1 MADPQT
7 MLAAAVSAAM
17 DAALGSD
24 ARGADPVVRAA
35 TNSRFGDY
43 QANFAMPLGKRLGRP
58 PRDIAT
64 DVVAAL
70 DLAGVCSAIE
80 VAGPGFVNL
89 TLGSEWVASQTG
101 ELLGDGRLGVET
113 VAAPERVVVD
123 YSAPNVA
130 KEMHVGHLRSSILG
144 DACAR
149 VLEWLGH
156 DVCRQNH
163 IGDWGTPFGM
173 LIEHLLDIGE
183 AEAANELSL
192 GDLTAFYQQARTKFD
207 ADPDFADRSRQ
218 RVVTLQ
224 AGDAQTLRL
233 WGVLVEESKRYF
245 NRVYERLGVLL
256 TDDDLAGES
265 LYNDRLPS
273 VVAELERDGLAVID
287 DGALCVFPPGFSGR
301 DGNPLPLIVRKS
313 DGGYGYATTD
323 LAALQYRTA
332 VLGGQRV
339 LYFVDA
345 GQSQHLAMVFA
356 VGQLTG
362 WLGEGHARAEH
373 VAFGLVLGEGG
384 GKLKTRSGDSP
395 KLIDLLDEAV
405 ERAAAAVA
413 IKNPVLSETKRA
425 EVAVAVGI
433 GAVKYADLS
442 TDRVKDYTFDW
453 DRMLAFEGNTAAY
466 LQYAVVRVR
475 SIFRRGE
482 VAPVSGADAGAI
494 VLREPEERAL
504 ALALLRFDGVVRA
517 VGETLEPHRLCTY
530 LFELAQAYTAFFEA
544 CPVLRAPAEDVR
556 RSRLVLCELTART
569 LTTGL
574 GLLGIDVVDQ
584 M

>member
-1 MADPQT
+1 MPDPQT
-7 MLAAAVSAAM
+7 ALAEAVTAAM
-17 DAALGSD
+17 VTMFGAEVD
-24 ARGADPVVRAA
+24 GADPVVRQTA
-35 TNSRFGDY
+35 NPRFGDY

-58 PRDIAT
+58 PREIA
-64 DVVAAL
+64 DSVVGAL
-70 DLAGVCSAIE
+70 DLGGVCSAVE

-89 TLGSEWVASQTG
+89 TLDSGWLASQMG
-101 ELLGDGRLGVET
+101 ALIQGDRLGVGT
-113 VAAPERVVVD
+113 DPVPQRVIVD

-130 KEMHVGHLRSSILG
+130 KEMHVGHLRSTIIG
-144 DACAR
+144 DALCR
-149 VLEWLGH
+149 VLAWLGH
-156 DVCRQNH
+156 DVRPQNH

-173 LIEHLLDIGE
+173 LIEHLLDVGE
-183 AEAANELSL
+183 DEAAHELSV

-207 ADPDFADRSRQ
+207 ADPGFADRARR

-224 AGDAQTLRL
+224 AGDQQTLRL
-233 WGVLVEESKRYF
+233 WNVLVEESKRYF
-245 NRVYERLGVLL
+245 NRVYRRLGVLL
-256 TDDDLAGES
+256 NDADLAGES
-265 LYNDRLPS
+265 FYNERLAGI
-273 VVAELERDGLAVID
+273 VAELEGDGLAIID
-287 DGALCVFPPGFSGR
+287 DGALCVFPPGFIGR
-301 DGNPLPLIVRKS
+301 DGGPLPLIIRKS

-323 LAALQYRTA
+323 LAAVEYRTRH
-332 VLGGQRV
+332 LRGERL
-339 LYFVDA
+339 LYLVDA
-345 GQSQHLAMVFA
+345 GQSQHLSMVFA
-356 VGQLTG
+356 VSHLAG
-362 WLGEGHARAEH
+362 WLGHGAEATH

-405 ERAAAAVA
+405 VRAGEAVSA
-413 IKNPVLSETKRA
+413 KNPDLTASERSTVA
-425 EVAVAVGI
+425 EAIGI

-466 LQYAVVRVR
+466 LQYAYVRVR

-482 VAPVSGADAGAI
+482 VRPISEDDVAVVTVGQ
-494 VLREPEERAL
+494 PEERVL
-504 ALALLRFDGVVRA
+504 ALALLRFETAVRS

-544 CPVLRAPAEDVR
+544 CPVLRAPTPGIQ

-569 LTTGL
+569 MATGL
-574 GLLGIDVVDQ
+574 GLLGIEVVEK